1 MLRYSRFPVTSLYPL
16 EISGWDGK
24 EEFFVEHC
32 ELEWNEDSGKQIALK
47 RTLNDHAVLLV
58 RLLQTDDSDLSHP
71 SQPVA
76 YGAERVGKTKSG
88 LHQFRLSKMVPRP
101 REEESSTT

>member
-1 MLRYSRFPVTSLYPL
+1 MLRYSRPAATRLYPV

-24 EEFFVEHC
+24 EEFFVERC
-32 ELEWNEDSGKQIALK
+32 ELEWNEQSGKQIALK

-58 RLLQTDDSDLSHP
+58 RLLQTADSDRSHA
-71 SQPVA
+71 VV

-88 LHQFRLSKMVPRP
+88 LHQFRLRMMIPHHN
-101 REEESSTT
+101 EEESSTT

>member
-1 MLRYSRFPVTSLYPL
+1 MLRYPRPPATGLYPV

-24 EEFFVEHC
+24 QEFFVERC

-58 RLLQTDDSDLSHP
+58 RLLQTADSDRSHL
-71 SQPVA
+71 VA
-76 YGAERVGKTKSG
+76 YGAERIGKTKSG
-88 LHQFRLSKMVPRP
+88 LHQFRLRMMVPRP
-101 REEESSTT
+101 NEEENSATY

>member
-1 MLRYSRFPVTSLYPL
+1 MLRYSRFPVTSLYPV

-32 ELEWNEDSGKQIALK
+32 ELEWNEDSGKQIVSKADS
-47 RTLNDHAVLLV
+47 LNDHRAVLLV
-58 RLLQTDDSDLSHP
+58 RLLQTDGFGSLSHP

-76 YGAERVGKTKSG
+76 YGAERVKRGKTKSG
-88 LHQFRLSKMVPRP
+88 SPSIPAQQDGSPP
-101 REEESSTT
+101 

>member
-1 MLRYSRFPVTSLYPL
+1 MLRYSRPSATRLYPV

-24 EEFFVEHC
+24 EVFFVEHC

-88 LHQFRLSKMVPRP
+88 LHQFRLIMMVPRP
-101 REEESSTT
+101 NDGEGPAT

>member
-1 MLRYSRFPVTSLYPL
+1 MLGYSRFPTRRLYAV

-32 ELEWNEDSGKQIALK
+32 ELESDEDSGKQIALK

-88 LHQFRLSKMVPRP
+88 LHQFRLIMMVPRP
-101 REEESSTT
+101 NDVEGSAT